1 MEILFLLGLILLN
14 GVFAMSEFALAT
26 ARRSRL
32 QRLAEDGDKAS
43 VVALRLAE
51 DRTRFLSTVQ
61 IGITSIG
68 VLSGIV
74 GEAAMAEPFARWLQG
89 FGLAPATSFVVATG
103 FVVVIVTY
111 VSIVVGELV
120 PKRLAQF
127 HPEAIARLVARPIRF
142 LSSVTRQF
150 VALLS
155 VSTDTLLRLLGKS
168 QQPAPCVTEEEIHA
182 MLEEGSEAGVIE
194 RQEHAMV
201 RNVFRLDE
209 RMLGS
214 LMIPRADIVYLDVDQ
229 PLDESIRLAVESQH
243 SRFPL
248 CRSGLQQVLG
258 LVDTKMLL
266 NLKVRGGVTDLETV
280 AQPGVFVPETL
291 TGMELLDH
299 FRASG
304 TQLVF
309 VVDEY
314 GEVQGI
320 VTLHDVLEAVTGEFA
335 TGSGEDSWAVQ
346 REDGSWLLDGLVP
359 VPELKDLLGLR
370 TVPEEDR
377 DRFNTLSGMLMWLLG
392 RVPAT
397 GDVAQWEQWRLEVV
411 DLDGKRVDKVLATR
425 LPEAAP
431 QAEGDGSPGAQE
443 QQETGA

>member
-1 MEILFLLGLILLN
+1 
-14 GVFAMSEFALAT
+14 
-26 ARRSRL
+26 
-32 QRLAEDGDKAS
+32 
-43 VVALRLAE
+43 
-51 DRTRFLSTVQ
+51 
-61 IGITSIG
+61 
-68 VLSGIV
+68 
-74 GEAAMAEPFARWLQG
+74 
-89 FGLAPATSFVVATG
+89 
-103 FVVVIVTY
+103 
-111 VSIVVGELV
+111 
-120 PKRLAQF
+120 
-127 HPEAIARLVARPIRF
+127 
-142 LSSVTRQF
+142 
-150 VALLS
+150 
-155 VSTDTLLRLLGKS
+155 
-168 QQPAPCVTEEEIHA
+168 
-182 MLEEGSEAGVIE
+182 
-194 RQEHAMV
+194 
-201 RNVFRLDE
+201 
-209 RMLGS
+209 MLGS

-248 CRSGLQQVLG
+248 CRGGLHQVLG

-266 NLKVRGGVTDLETV
+266 NLKVRGGVNDLETA

-335 TGSGEDSWAVQ
+335 TESGEDSWAVQ
-346 REDGSWLLDGLVP
+346 REDGSWLLDGLIP
-359 VPELKDLLGLR
+359 IPELKDLLGLR

-425 LPEAAP
+425 LPEASP
-431 QAEGDGSPGAQE
+431 PAEGDGSPGSPE
-443 QQETGA
+443 QQATGA